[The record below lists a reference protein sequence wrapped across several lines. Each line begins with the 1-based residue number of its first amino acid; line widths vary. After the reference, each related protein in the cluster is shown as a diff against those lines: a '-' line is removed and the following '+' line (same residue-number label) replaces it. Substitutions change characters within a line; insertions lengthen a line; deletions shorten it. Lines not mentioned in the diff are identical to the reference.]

1 MLSSFIIYEHASTI
15 RLLSL
20 GFFHTHNKFGQK
32 DKSLNQYVGNCFSIF
47 FCCLSVY
54 MFINKYSTTVF
65 ALCSRFT
72 QLTVIKKYGLLDT
85 YSLSLVYDLD
95 GLDLLVISRRV
106 WFGRIMAGSEAGVGH
121 KPLGRHLVQLSAPW
135 CIVALGATVA
145 LLCWHLLLYY
155 ST

>member
-1 MLSSFIIYEHASTI
+1 
-15 RLLSL
+15 
-20 GFFHTHNKFGQK
+20 
-32 DKSLNQYVGNCFSIF
+32 
-47 FCCLSVY
+47 
-54 MFINKYSTTVF
+54 MFINKCSTADF
-65 ALCSRFT
+65 AACSRFT

-85 YSLSLVYDLD
+85 YSLSLVYDLDLD

-135 CIVALGATVA
+135 CIVALGATGA

>member
-32 DKSLNQYVGNCFSIF
+32 DKSLNQYVGIVFHF
-47 FCCLSVY
+47 FLLC
-54 MFINKYSTTVF
+54 MFINKCSMAVF
-65 ALCSRFT
+65 ASCSRFT

-135 CIVALGATVA
+135 CIVALGATGA